1 MTKIYTKTG
10 DDGYTSLLGGKR
22 IAKDSLRIEAYG
34 TIDELNAFIGFAI
47 SQDASKDI
55 QPLLEAIQ
63 RHLFRIGAILASDN
77 ELEKEKRGL
86 LFPLDHSE
94 YLEQQIDFLSESL
107 PPLRHFILPGG
118 SPAACALHAARTVCR
133 RAERRAFAL
142 HQSEPM
148 DKAVLIYL
156 NRLSDLLF
164 VMARYQN
171 AKDGVEEIIWN
182 DE

>member
-10 DDGYTSLLGGKR
+10 DDGSTALIGGKR

-47 SQDASKDI
+47 SQGTSNDI
-55 QPLLEAIQ
+55 QPILETIQ
-63 RHLFRIGAILASDN
+63 RHLFRMGAILASDN
-77 ELEKEKRGL
+77 APEKEKSRMD
-86 LFPLDHSE
+86 FPYDLTE
-94 YLEQQIDFLSESL
+94 YLERQIDCLSESL
-107 PPLRHFILPGG
+107 PPLKHFILPGG
-118 SPAACALHAARTVCR
+118 MPAAAALHAARTICR

-142 HQSEPM
+142 NQSEPVE
-148 DKAVLIYL
+148 KTALIYL

-171 AKDGVEEIIWN
+171 VKDGVEEIVWS